1 MIIRN
6 VKHKGLRHF
15 IKFDDKS
22 GLDPATVDKL
32 CKMIS
37 FLQDMTNEDE
47 LRTIQSW
54 KAHQLT
60 GNFKDVWSLFVTRNW
75 RLTFKI
81 DQSKIEIIDL
91 DYIDYH

>member
-15 IKFDDKS
+15 IEFDDKS

-32 CKMIS
+32 RKMIS

-47 LRTIQSW
+47 LRTI
-54 KAHQLT
+54 
-60 GNFKDVWSLFVTRNW
+60 
-75 RLTFKI
+75 
-81 DQSKIEIIDL
+81 
-91 DYIDYH
+91 